1 MKVNLD
7 QIEFY
12 QGPIRPSPSTSAKS
26 VPPDYAPA
34 PVPRYL
40 QHSFSTGIGFRPGP
54 GEVPL
59 GQPLP
64 LTGTTHEWNIFDF
77 EINNVYRPTR
87 SEVTKDVEPPVTTN
101 MPACD
106 ILLERGTSTLAF
118 SESVLST
125 DSAQSIPCPSGSD
138 QVDRSLLDM
147 QGNNLPGKLAQH
159 TVMKVDH
166 HSLIV

>member
-1 MKVNLD
+1 MRVNLD

-26 VPPDYAPA
+26 VPPDLAPT

-54 GEVPL
+54 GEVPQ
-59 GQPLP
+59 GRPQP
-64 LTGTTHEWNIFDF
+64 LTGTTHKWNIFDF
-77 EINNVYRPTR
+77 EINDVYGPTR
-87 SEVTKDVEPPVTTN
+87 PEVTRDVEPPVTTN
-101 MPACD
+101 MPASD
-106 ILLERGTSTLAF
+106 ILLERGTSTRAF

-125 DSAQSIPCPSGSD
+125 DSAQSIPCPSGSE

-159 TVMKVDH
+159 TKVDH